1 MTKIAKKVSCL
12 SLIMS
17 FMMIGAMACGAGGES
32 VKDGNVQADAGTLE
46 ETEVDTDLDA
56 DEAGTEEGS
65 DVNKEDEFVVVGNGI
80 EIPDVTIEPFEVPE
94 NEAFQFVADMK
105 IGWNLGNTFDSYTE
119 AELDDE
125 LDSET
130 LWVSTATTEEMI
142 IAIKDAGF
150 NTLRLPVTWHTHLV
164 DDNYTISEVWLGRIK
179 EVVDYGINNGMY
191 VILNIHHDNNEEFLY
206 PDSAHLEQSTKY
218 VSSIWTQ
225 LAAYFADYD
234 EHLIFEAMNEPRLVG
249 TNYEW
254 WLNASAAECQDAVAC
269 INSLNQTFVDVVR
282 AGGGN
287 NATRYLMVPGY
298 CASPDGALNDGFV
311 LPTDTQENKLIVSV
325 HAYTPYNF
333 ALQSPKESGSISNF
347 DSDDANSVR
356 DIVTFMD
363 KLYNKFISQG
373 IPVVIGEFGAQNKN
387 LNTQDRVD
395 YGAYYIAA
403 ARARGMTCA
412 WWDNNAFTG
421 NGENFGLYYRM
432 GGYFI
437 FQDIVTAMMKYAE

>member
-1 MTKIAKKVSCL
+1 MTRTRRKWSCL
-12 SLIMS
+12 FLIMS
-17 FMMIGAMACGAGGES
+17 LLIVGMVGCSTKEDAM
-32 VKDGNVQADAGTLE
+32 KDNENQEQSEVLD
-46 ETEVDTDLDA
+46 ETETDA
-56 DEAGTEEGS
+56 DGEAGTADSEE
-65 DVNKEDEFVVVGNGI
+65 EEFVATGNGI
-80 EIPDVTIEPFEVPE
+80 EIPDVVIEPYHVPE
-94 NEAFQFVADMK
+94 NEALKFVADMK
-105 IGWNLGNTFDSYTE
+105 IGWNLGNTFDSYTD
-119 AELDDE
+119 AALDDE
-125 LDSET
+125 LKSET

-142 IAIKDAGF
+142 VAIKDAGF

-164 DDNYTISEVWLGRIK
+164 DDNYTISKVWLGRIK
-179 EVVDYGINNGMY
+179 EVVDYGIDNGMY

-206 PDSAHLEQSTKY
+206 PDSAHMEQSTKY
-218 VSSIWTQ
+218 VSAIWTQ

-254 WLNASAAECQDAVAC
+254 WLNVGAEECKDAVAC
-269 INSLNQTFVDVVR
+269 INSLNQTFVDAVR

-298 CASPDGALNDGFV
+298 CASADGALNDGFV
-311 LPTDTQENKLIVSV
+311 LPTDSQENKLIVSV

-333 ALQSPKESGSISNF
+333 ALQSPKESGSISHF
-347 DSDDANSVR
+347 DADDANSTR

-373 IPVVIGEFGAQNKN
+373 IPVVIGEFGAQNKS

-403 ARARGMTCA
+403 ARARGITCA